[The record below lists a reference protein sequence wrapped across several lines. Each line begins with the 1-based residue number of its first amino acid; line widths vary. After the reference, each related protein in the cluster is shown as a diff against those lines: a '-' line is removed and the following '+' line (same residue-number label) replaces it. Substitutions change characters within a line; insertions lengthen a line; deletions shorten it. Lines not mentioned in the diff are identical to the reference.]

1 MGWNLHDFFGFIREM
16 LFDLIVAEFED
27 LELIRERRLSSLSLS
42 EVVDDLAIREGLLD
56 VLVVEV
62 DDCVSVWERFAF
74 DAVVKNDLFF
84 TVLVDSLDLSVMT
97 NILLDYLLVLKG
109 FAVILFRKSETEVF
123 FLVRSS
129 GSLASST

>member
-97 NILLDYLLVLKG
+97 YILLDYLLVLKG

>member
-1 MGWNLHDFFGFIREM
+1 M

-97 NILLDYLLVLKG
+97 YILLDYLLVLKG